1 MLGTLPSRSV
11 SCLTL
16 MMILR
21 RDRLLSEM
29 RRVILVLDDAALV
42 GVAAVAGGGAV
53 AVGGDVAVP
62 VVVAGQLPVRQLR
75 LQQSCGRGGLPRPL
89 WAGPH

>member
-1 MLGTLPSRSV
+1 
-11 SCLTL
+11 
-16 MMILR
+16 MMTLR

-29 RRVILVLDDAALV
+29 PRVILALDDAALV
-42 GVAAVAGGGAV
+42 GVAAVAGGGVV
-53 AVGGDVAVP
+53 AVGGDVAADVP
-62 VVVAGQLPVRQLR
+62 VVVAGQLPVRPLR

>member
-1 MLGTLPSRSV
+1 
-11 SCLTL
+11 

-29 RRVILVLDDAALV
+29 PRVILALDDAALV
-42 GVAAVAGGGAV
+42 GVAVAAVAGGGVV
-53 AVGGDVAVP
+53 AVGGDVAAVVP
-62 VVVAGQLPVRQLR
+62 VVVAGQLPVRPLR

>member
-1 MLGTLPSRSV
+1 
-11 SCLTL
+11 

-29 RRVILVLDDAALV
+29 PRVILALDDAALV
-42 GVAAVAGGGAV
+42 GVAVLVGGDAV
-53 AVGGDVAVP
+53 AVGGDVAAVVL
-62 VVVAGQLPVRQLR
+62 VVVVVQQPVRQLR